1 MLGIFEIPKAIS
13 TIALVVAFTIGP
25 AQASNVETKESVPKL
40 FHGDWALD
48 PGYCNK
54 THIANLSIGPS
65 LLQFWES
72 TGRVISVVVKDER
85 ELALILDFTGEG
97 EQWIGLIHFKVSEDG
112 NYLTDLENPHPKN
125 RRERC

>member
-1 MLGIFEIPKAIS
+1 MLGILEKPNAIS
-13 TIALVVAFTIGP
+13 TIALVVASTVGYTH
-25 AQASNVETKESVPKL
+25 ASTVETKESIPRL

-48 PGYCNK
+48 ARHCNK

-65 LLQFWES
+65 LLEFWES

-97 EQWIGLIHFKVSEDG
+97 EEWIGLIHFKVSEDG
-112 NYLTDLENPHPKN
+112 NYLTDIEHPHPQN
-125 RRERC
+125 RRVRC